1 MDRDKKN
8 IVITECIE
16 DENEDLED
24 NEISIVC
31 DKDNER
37 IDIYIASQL
46 NDMSRS
52 SVQKLIMDGN
62 ITVNEKKRKSNY
74 KVKLNDVIHI
84 ILPEP
89 EVLDIVAED
98 IPIEII
104 YEDDD
109 LAVINKPQGMVVHPA
124 PGHYS
129 GTLVNALMY
138 HLKNL
143 SSINGIMR
151 PGIVHRLDMNTSGL
165 MLVAKNDKSH
175 NFLAQ
180 CLKEHSINRIYYA
193 LVEGNIKEDN
203 GTVDAP
209 LGRSE
214 KDRKKRTVTYK
225 NSKTA
230 VTNFWVLE
238 RYGSYTLLKLKLET
252 GRTHQIRV
260 HMKYIGH
267 PVVGDD
273 VYGSKTNKFNLK
285 GQLLHSKSVGFV
297 HPTAKK
303 YMEFDSELPD
313 YFKKVLRI
321 IGGQ

>member
-1 MDRDKKN
+1 MDNNKTD
-8 IVITECIE
+8 II
-16 DENEDLED
+16 DAEDLED
-24 NEISIVC
+24 EDKDNEILIVS
-31 DKDNER
+31 DRDNER
-37 IDIYIASQL
+37 IDVYVSSQL
-46 NDMSRS
+46 NDMSRN
-52 SVQKLIMDGN
+52 SVQKLITEGN
-62 ITVNEKKRKSNY
+62 ISVNNKAIKSNY
-74 KVKLNDVIHI
+74 KVKLNDSILV

-89 EVLDIVAED
+89 EVLDIAAEN
-98 IPIEII
+98 IPIDIV

-143 SSINGIMR
+143 SSINGVMR

-175 NFLAQ
+175 NFLAK
-180 CLKEHSINRIYYA
+180 CLKEHSINRIYYS
-193 LVEGNIKEDN
+193 LVEGNIKNDS
-203 GTVDAP
+203 GTIDAP

-214 KDRKKRTVTYK
+214 KDRKKRAVTYK

-230 VTNFWVLE
+230 VTNYWVVE
-238 RYGSYTLLKLKLET
+238 RYGSYTLIKLKLET

-273 VYGSKTNKFNLK
+273 VYGSKANKFNLK
-285 GQLLHSKSVGFV
+285 GQMLHSKTVGFI
-297 HPTAKK
+297 HPKTGD
-303 YMEFDSELPD
+303 YMELDSELPD
-313 YFKKVLRI
+313 YFQKVLRI
-321 IGGQ
+321 INK

>member
-1 MDRDKKN
+1 MDNEFD
-8 IVITECIE
+8 IF
-16 DENEDLED
+16 ENEDFEYENED
-24 NEISIVC
+24 NELTILS
-31 DKDNER
+31 DKENER
-37 IDIYIASQL
+37 IDVYVSGML
-46 NDMSRS
+46 KDMSRS
-52 SVQKLIMDGN
+52 SVQKLIADGN
-62 ITVNEKKRKSNY
+62 ITVNDKIIKSNY
-74 KVKLNDVIHI
+74 KIRLNDSIRI

-89 EVLDIVAED
+89 EVLDVAAED
-98 IPIEII
+98 IPIDIV

-109 LAVINKPQGMVVHPA
+109 LAVINKSQGMVVHPA

-129 GTLVNALMY
+129 GTLVNGLMY

-143 SSINGIMR
+143 SSINGVMR

-175 NFLAQ
+175 NFLAK
-180 CLKEHSINRIYYA
+180 CLMEHSINRIYYA
-193 LVEGNIKEDN
+193 LVEGNIKDDS
-203 GTVDAP
+203 GIIDAP

-225 NSKTA
+225 NSKNA
-230 VTNFWVLE
+230 VTNFWVVE
-238 RYGSYTLLKLKLET
+238 RYKKFTLIKLKLET

-273 VYGSKTNKFNLK
+273 VYGSKINKFGLR

-297 HPTAKK
+297 HPTTGE
-303 YMEFDSELPD
+303 YMEFESNLPE
-313 YFKKVLRI
+313 YFQKVLRI